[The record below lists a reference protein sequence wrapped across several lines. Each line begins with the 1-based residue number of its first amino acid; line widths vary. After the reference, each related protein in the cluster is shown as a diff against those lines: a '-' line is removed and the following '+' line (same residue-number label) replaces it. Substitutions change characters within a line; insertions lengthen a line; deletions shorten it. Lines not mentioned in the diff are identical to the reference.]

1 MKDEGNAELCA
12 PAGTA
17 GLENVFD
24 SRGAI

>member
-24 SRGAI
+24 SREAI